1 MANPTL
7 TTQATTTGPSS
18 GRHAG
23 DVIQHIVLLRWK
35 PDTTDVQID
44 AAFGQAQELVN
55 GIDSVNR
62 ITLGRNRGN
71 ADHGFTHAFIV
82 TLSDGAGLT
91 TYLNHRLR
99 AWYLSE
105 VINPLVDARVEI
117 DIPVDA
123 SHERAKG
130 SSLNWDWDW
139 GATRV
144 SASAAA
150 AALRWEETQAAL

>member
-7 TTQATTTGPSS
+7 ITQATTTGSNS
-18 GRHAG
+18 GPQAG
-23 DVIQHIVLLRWK
+23 DVIQHIVLLKWK
-35 PDTTDVQID
+35 PDTTDAQID
-44 AAFGQAQELVN
+44 GAFGQAQELVN
-55 GIDSVNR
+55 GIDGVHR
-62 ITLGRNRGN
+62 ITLGRNRGD

-82 TLSDGAGLT
+82 TLSGDAGLT

-117 DIPVDA
+117 DVPEDA
-123 SHERAKG
+123 SHERAQR
-130 SSLNWDWDW
+130 SSLNWDW
-139 GATRV
+139 GTTRV

-150 AALRWEETQAAL
+150 AALRWEDTQAAL